1 MTDTRTVTVRP
12 VPARRVAGSR
22 WVKGLVAAV
31 AAVGLTACS
40 AGSSSG
46 TPATTAPSG
55 TTAPTTP
62 ADGALAA
69 YRAMWAD
76 LASAAKTSDFQ
87 SSGLSQHA
95 TGTVLTLFTRGLA
108 RDQLHGIV
116 TRGQLVLHPAV
127 TSSSA
132 DRATVTDCFD
142 DTHWLEYKTSGAL
155 AKNAPGG
162 RRATTAELVRRS
174 GVWKVDQLS
183 VGKVG
188 TC

>member
-1 MTDTRTVTVRP
+1 MTATGAVTVRP
-12 VPARRVAGSR
+12 APARRIAGR
-22 WVKGLVAAV
+22 RCTIGLVAAV
-31 AAVGLTACS
+31 AVVGLTACS
-40 AGSSSG
+40 AGSSSS
-46 TPATTAPSG
+46 TPTTTAPSG

-62 ADGALAA
+62 AVAALAA

-76 LASAAKTSDFQ
+76 LVSAARTSDFQ
-87 SSGLSQHA
+87 SSGLSRHA
-95 TGTVLTLFTRGLA
+95 TGSVLTLFVRGLA

-116 TRGQLVLHPAV
+116 TRGQPVLHPTV

-132 DRATVTDCFD
+132 DHATVTDCVD
-142 DTHWLEYKTSGAL
+142 DTHWVEYTTSGAR